1 MHLRTLGQL
10 QITGVKFHR
19 EKPLLLVAYLAI
31 EGKKPRRHLAE
42 LFWPEASDP
51 MNSLAVALTKL
62 RKLGVI
68 YANEQEAGT
77 EVQCDAQNL
86 LQSIQNHDFTDLKN
100 LYQGAFMEGATLTD
114 LGEELEEWVFSTRE
128 RIALAVRSAY
138 LDCAEQDS
146 SKGNLK
152 EAARWAELA
161 YKPAGA
167 PPAEVQDLMRLHRLL
182 VAGQHPLASKVAE
195 EAADY
200 GVQLQTVGGMRE
212 NCIKQAIQFL
222 DQGLPQKVLEV
233 LKDLPADEEVTLLR
247 TKALERSG
255 NYREAMRMFNTLPEN
270 PEHLGLKSAL
280 YWRLG
285 QPEKAKAAA
294 EEALLA
300 SAEARAEG
308 LSTLGRL
315 ENSAGNYK
323 SAESYFR
330 RSAALCST
338 LPDQDRW
345 IGALNNLAMVRVQL
359 GGEIENAF
367 SEVLSVASNNARQYA
382 RALINYGWFYDNAGK
397 FTEALENYQQAAQ
410 LASEIGSLDTALRAW
425 NNVGKIHHEQ
435 NNKSQAKL
443 AYEQA
448 LAFAR
453 KAGEVLSA
461 AFVLANISELE
472 DSPVALEEAI
482 LLLEQA
488 GHTEW
493 ANDYKE
499 TLKAFMERSGATSDN
514 QS

>member
-86 LQSIQNHDFTDLKN
+86 LKSIQNHDLTDLKN
-100 LYQGAFMEGATLTD
+100 LYPGAFMEGATLTD

-167 PPAEVQDLMRLHRLL
+167 PPPEVQDLMRLHRLL

-233 LKDLPADEEVTLLR
+233 LKDLPADEEITLLR

-294 EEALLA
+294 EEALLMGGE
-300 SAEARAEG
+300 SRAEA
-308 LSTLGRL
+308 LNTLGHL
-315 ENSAGNYK
+315 ASSAGDYAT
-323 SAESYFR
+323 AEKYFR
-330 RSAALCST
+330 RSSALWST
-338 LPDQDRW
+338 LPDRDRW
-345 IGALNNLAMVRVQL
+345 IGALNNLAVSLVLQ
-359 GGEIENAF
+359 GQDVSIAF
-367 SEVLSVASNNARQYA
+367 TEVLAAAHGNSRQYA
-382 RALINYGWFYDNAGK
+382 RVLMNYGWAHESTGN
-397 FTEALENYQQAAQ
+397 FTEAIKNFTESAHLAA
-410 LASEIGSLDTALRAW
+410 EIGSLNTALRAW
-425 NNVGKIHHEQ
+425 NNLGKVYHEQ
-435 NNKSQAKL
+435 HDRQKAKF

-448 LAFAR
+448 LSFAR

-493 ANDYKE
+493 ANDYRE

>member
-86 LQSIQNHDFTDLKN
+86 LKSIQNHDLTDLKN
-100 LYQGAFMEGATLTD
+100 LYPGAFMEGATLTD

-294 EEALLA
+294 EEALLMGGE
-300 SAEARAEG
+300 SRAEA
-308 LSTLGRL
+308 LNTLGNL
-315 ENSAGNYK
+315 ASSAGDYET
-323 SAESYFR
+323 AEKYFR
-330 RSAALCST
+330 RSSALWST
-338 LPDQDRW
+338 LPDRDRW
-345 IGALNNLAMVRVQL
+345 IGVLSNLAVTQVLQ
-359 GGEIENAF
+359 GQDVTHAF
-367 SEVLSVASNNARQYA
+367 SEVLVVAHNNARQYA
-382 RALINYGWFYDNAGK
+382 RVLMNYGWANESIGNFNEAIK
-397 FTEALENYQQAAQ
+397 NFTESAH
-410 LASEIGSLDTALRAW
+410 LATEIGNLSTAMRAW
-425 NNVGKIHHEQ
+425 NNLGKVYHEQ
-435 NNKSQAKL
+435 NNKQQARF
-443 AYEQA
+443 AYEQS
-448 LAFAR
+448 LSFAR